1 MTNTPKKELVDKWL
15 VEPINTFISNSK
27 TSGIVLFCT
36 AFIAMIWANSPWAH
50 EYHHLWEH
58 SFSIGVDGN
67 MITKDLHHWINDGL
81 MAVFF
86 FVVGLELKREI
97 LFGQLKDLKQAFLP
111 IAAAIGGML
120 FPALLYL
127 AFNPS
132 GYQAKGWGVPMATDI
147 AFALGILYLLGDKV
161 PVTLKV
167 FLTAIAIVDDLGAV
181 LVIALFYTSHID
193 YMSLFTG
200 LGFMVVLV
208 AANLIGVRNTIFYG
222 IIGIGG
228 VWLAFLLSGVHA
240 TIAAVLAAFAIPAST
255 NINEGYFSSKLKHL
269 YNQFINAK
277 PNQNALVTHEQ
288 QEILE
293 KIKYLSKNAI
303 PPLQRL
309 EHNLHPLVAFVIM
322 PIFALSNAGV
332 TISGDIKSVLTSNV
346 TIGIAVGL
354 IVGKLIGIAGA
365 TWLLVKLKWAQLPQG
380 LTMQHIIATGFLG
393 AIGFTMS
400 LFIAGLAFNDADT
413 VMQAKVG
420 VLFASIL
427 ASLIG
432 YFWLLRLV
440 RKKVNDVI

>member
-1 MTNTPKKELVDKWL
+1 MMSNAPKKEIVDKWL
-15 VEPINTFISNSK
+15 VEPIHTFISNSK

-36 AFIAMIWANSPWAH
+36 AIIAMIWANSPWQH
-50 EYHHLWEH
+50 YYHDLWKH

-67 MITKDLHHWINDGL
+67 LITKDLHHWINDGL

-97 LFGQLKDLKQAFLP
+97 LFGQLKDPKQALLP
-111 IAAAIGGML
+111 IVAAIGGML
-120 FPALLYL
+120 FPALIYL
-127 AFNPS
+127 MFNQS
-132 GYQAKGWGVPMATDI
+132 GYQAKGWGIPMATDI
-147 AFALGILYLLGDKV
+147 AFALGVLYLLGDKV

-200 LGFMVVLV
+200 LGFMVVLIT
-208 AANLIGVRNTIFYG
+208 ANLIGVRNTVFYG
-222 IIGIGG
+222 IVGIGG

-240 TIAAVLAAFAIPAST
+240 TIAAVLAAFAIPATT
-255 NINEGYFSSKLKHL
+255 NINEGYFSTKLKHL
-269 YNQFINAK
+269 YQQFIEAK
-277 PNQNALVTHEQ
+277 TTATALVTHEQ

-293 KIKYLSKNAI
+293 KVRYLSKNAI

-309 EHNLHPLVAFVIM
+309 EHGLHPLVAFVIM

-332 TISGDIKSVLTSNV
+332 TLSGDIASVLSSNV

-365 TWLLVKLKWAQLPQG
+365 SLLFVKLKWAQLPEG
-380 LTMQHIIATGFLG
+380 LSSKHIVATAFLG

-400 LFIAGLAFNDADT
+400 LFISGLAFNDADT

-420 VLFASIL
+420 VLFASVI

-432 YFWLLRLV
+432 YFLLSRLV
-440 RKKVNDVI
+440 NKTN